1 MEVLNEE
8 VIGILAKLRSDIEAV
23 GDDESEQELLL
34 SMSHLD
40 ESVYETLILM
50 HMSNRQKYI
59 LLEKKVH
66 GSLDKLVRV
75 AEKQIQVNKK
85 LASHGTKKNVK
96 WLPQVIL
103 FRLVAVFIVVFFF
116 IWLAHMFNPTSTEYV
131 INIAGKFMDR
141 IDKEAFLT
149 VIGL

>member
-85 LASHGTKKNVK
+85 LAHHTTKKNVK

-103 FRLVAVFIVVFFF
+103 FRLVAVFVVVFFF
-116 IWLAHMFNPTSTEYV
+116 IWLAHMFNPASTEYV
-131 INIAGKFMDR
+131 ISIAGKFMDR
-141 IDKEAFLT
+141 LDKETFL
-149 VIGL
+149 VLLGL